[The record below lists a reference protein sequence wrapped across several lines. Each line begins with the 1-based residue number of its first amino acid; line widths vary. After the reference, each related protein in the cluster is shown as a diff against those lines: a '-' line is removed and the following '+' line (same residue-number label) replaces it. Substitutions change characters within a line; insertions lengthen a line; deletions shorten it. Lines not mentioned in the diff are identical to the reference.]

1 MPSLLCPNIIFL
13 PFILYIHFTLNDEK
27 CQIILNEK
35 IDKWV
40 GMVYCSISLNLK
52 WRNIKML
59 EELRQCG
66 VCPFR
71 CKVNRLEGKI
81 GRCGCN
87 DKIKIALASLHYY
100 EEPCISGN
108 NGSGTVFFSNCN
120 LNCLF
125 CQNYKISQEG
135 KGREVSIEELADIF
149 LDQQKNGANNI
160 NLVTPTMYAYQIIEA
175 LKIAKSKGLIIP
187 VIYNTNGY
195 ENVETIKALKGYI
208 DVYLPDLKYYS
219 NEIAVKYS
227 KAPNYFEIATKAILE
242 MINQVETPEFNEN
255 GLIKKGVIIR
265 HLVLPGHI
273 QNSKHILKWL
283 KENVNS
289 RAYVSVMAQYFPT
302 YKAKEDKYLNRKL
315 TNKEYSEI
323 EQYLYLLDI
332 ENGYMQDL
340 GKHEEE
346 YVPDF

>member
-1 MPSLLCPNIIFL
+1 
-13 PFILYIHFTLNDEK
+13 
-27 CQIILNEK
+27 
-35 IDKWV
+35 
-40 GMVYCSISLNLK
+40 
-52 WRNIKML
+52 ML
-59 EELRQCG
+59 EELIKCK
-66 VCPFR
+66 VCPHK

-81 GRCGCN
+81 GRCKCN
-87 DKIKIALASLHYY
+87 DKIKIALVSTHMY
-100 EEPCISGN
+100 EEPCISGT
-108 NGSGTVFFSNCN
+108 NGSGTIFFSNCN
-120 LNCLF
+120 LACKF
-125 CQNYKISQEG
+125 CQNYEISQLG
-135 KGREVSIEELADIF
+135 KGHEITIEELASVMVK
-149 LDQQKNGANNI
+149 QQEAGVHNI

-175 LKIAKSKGLIIP
+175 LKIAKPKGLTIP

-242 MINQVETPEFNEN
+242 MINQVGAPEFDEN
-255 GLIKKGVIIR
+255 GLIKRGVIIR